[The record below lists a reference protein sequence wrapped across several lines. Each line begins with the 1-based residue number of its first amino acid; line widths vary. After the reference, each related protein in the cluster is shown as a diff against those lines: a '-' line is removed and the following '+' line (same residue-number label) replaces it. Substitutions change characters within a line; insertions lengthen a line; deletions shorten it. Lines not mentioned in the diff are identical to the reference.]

1 MPVSLSQQSQQM
13 QAHTQAQEPQPL
25 ALSAMPPVAPAEAA
39 SASATAASFDPAATM
54 APRSAD
60 IINVRRTDPDDNW
73 TAEHIQATE
82 LHADNTAEQALS
94 QLNTLEADSQAAKIP
109 CSENPVSTQSMLL
122 DAMLQDGLDI
132 KDGHALIAQRMTE
145 CTEDEEAPQPP
156 AAAILQPPA
165 QQAKR
170 STSRIDSLLDAM
182 LA

>member
-1 MPVSLSQQSQQM
+1 
-13 QAHTQAQEPQPL
+13 
-25 ALSAMPPVAPAEAA
+25 MPPVAPAEAA
-39 SASATAASFDPAATM
+39 SATAASSDPAATI

-60 IINVRRTDPDDNW
+60 VINVRRTDPDDNW
-73 TAEHIQATE
+73 TAEHTEATE

-94 QLNTLEADSQAAKIP
+94 QLHTLQADSQPAKIP

-122 DAMLQDGLDI
+122 DAMLQDGLDV
-132 KDGHALIAQRMTE
+132 KDGHALIAQRMTK

-156 AAAILQPPA
+156 AAAILQLPA
-165 QQAKR
+165 QQTKR